1 MMRPRVLL
9 ADDHTLLLE
18 AFSKLLE
25 PKYDIVGTATD
36 GRKMLSMVAKLKPD
50 VVLMDINM
58 PNLNGFD
65 AGEKLKKLLP
75 DVKLVFL
82 TVNEDQEMV
91 AEAFRIGAN
100 GYLLK
105 NSAASELFQ
114 ALDAV
119 LNSKNYVTASLEEG
133 MLSSFI
139 RNPAGQKVHGNL
151 TIRQRE
157 VLQLLAEGHTMKE
170 VAATLNITPRTV
182 AFHKYQIMEDLDIKT
197 NSELIQFAIKHGL
210 VTSKTPDR

>member
-1 MMRPRVLL
+1 MRPRILL
-9 ADDHTLLLE
+9 ADDHVLLLE

-25 PKYDIVGTATD
+25 PKYDVVGTATD
-36 GRKMLSMVAKLKPD
+36 GRKMLSMVQKLKPD
-50 VVLMDINM
+50 VVLLDIAM

-75 DVKLVFL
+75 EVKLVFL
-82 TVNEDQEMV
+82 TVNEDPDMV
-91 AEAFRIGAN
+91 TEAFRIGAN

-119 LNSKNYVTASLEEG
+119 LSSKNYVTPSLEAG
-133 MLSSFI
+133 MLNSFI
-139 RNPAGQKVHGNL
+139 KNPSGQKAHGNL

-170 VAATLNITPRTV
+170 VAASLNITPRTV

-197 NSELIQFAIKHGL
+197 NSELIQYAIKHGL
-210 VTSKTPDR
+210 VS